1 MDSEQVKSAT
11 DNIGTFDES
20 NPDIRYS
27 ARTEDAENRTPDM
40 SDIAR
45 STVKI
50 ANAHGTTVETQDF
63 ADMSDNA
70 PEALWNEASR
80 KIVLNA
86 KAKRNAAML
95 PGHEMF
101 PRSISKEPYYTNKKH
116 L

>member
-11 DNIGTFDES
+11 DNIGTFDKS

-50 ANAHGTTVETQDF
+50 ANARGITVETQDF
-63 ADMSDNA
+63 AIQAIIDQT
-70 PEALWNEASR
+70 
-80 KIVLNA
+80 LNFLH
-86 KAKRNAAML
+86 R
-95 PGHEMF
+95 
-101 PRSISKEPYYTNKKH
+101 IKH
-116 L
+116 LL